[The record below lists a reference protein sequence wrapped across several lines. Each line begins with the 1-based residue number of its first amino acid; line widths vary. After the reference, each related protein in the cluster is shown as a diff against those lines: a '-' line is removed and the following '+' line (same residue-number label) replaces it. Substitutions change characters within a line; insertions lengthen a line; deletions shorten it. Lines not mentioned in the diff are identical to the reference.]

1 MKNTALY
8 NKVLEAMDKGQIVVF
23 KYVYG
28 YSIPTN
34 TVWYATGYISAQM
47 SNSATMNI
55 YYENGA
61 TNLYVPTTLT
71 AVEPVTESA

>member
-23 KYVYG
+23 KNEHG
-28 YSIPTN
+28 YEIPSLTWS
-34 TVWYATGYISAQM
+34 TSGSSFVIKKGLG
-47 SNSATMNI
+47 NI
-55 YYENGA
+55 YYEDGA

-71 AVEPVTESA
+71 ASSSEPV